1 MSFDQVVEHARGDE
15 AGRGADVELAK
26 QVALVERYGDTL
38 PAVVET
44 VRRQACSAQ
53 DAAMS
58 FSTAHRAKGQEWR
71 KVQLLSDFCEIQSIQ
86 PRDLSRLKSDADFRE
101 EMNLIYVAMTRAC
114 ESNDYPADLKG
125 WLARQKGQADDHDS
139 SIRILKT
146 KQTSMKNATWVIID
160 TETDGL
166 LDPIHVVEI
175 AAQRMDGWDP
185 VGEKFRVLLNHG
197 VPIPPEAT
205 AVHGYTTEFLRQHGE
220 DPFVAHGRFREFA
233 GGLPLVAH
241 NLSFDWNR
249 ALFQEWLRLGL
260 EPIGQRGFC
269 TLMLSRRLVDECKSY
284 RLDALREAFQLSNN
298 DAHRAFGDVGALVE
312 LFGRVF
318 RSRLEATGLDTFELI
333 AEFSRKTPVAKC
345 LCQVKIPRT
354 KSETAA
360 QPQPI
365 DHWYYIDAQNEPHGP
380 LTTADILERMGAIP
394 CWVWQE
400 GLPDWITSENCQG
413 FQQCAKSPPPLPQ
426 SPKIQRASS
435 GTRSIQELVGVCR
448 GLAADGKI
456 TTAEVMFLSRWI
468 EDAGVIAEWPATEI
482 AETVERI
489 TADGRV
495 TKEEKAELLSL
506 LQRVCI

>member
-1 MSFDQVVEHARGDE
+1 
-15 AGRGADVELAK
+15 
-26 QVALVERYGDTL
+26 
-38 PAVVET
+38 
-44 VRRQACSAQ
+44 
-53 DAAMS
+53 MS